1 MSTWRTN
8 AHLAAGVRAA
18 ADPPHALITLAHS
31 YVIPH
36 LSKKGYKYNVVL
48 TGSGTFFNSRWLHIY
63 SEVMPRQVRD
73 YVNDHFNCE
82 DIAFN
87 MMMSNATGLPPV
99 LVVGST
105 HTTHSVQ
112 ENSKA
117 HKGLRTRHGH
127 VSGRSDCIKHLVKMC
142 VRLFAA
148 RVEHAQL
155 VVAAL

>member
-1 MSTWRTN
+1 M
-8 AHLAAGVRAA
+8 
-18 ADPPHALITLAHS
+18 
-31 YVIPH
+31 
-36 LSKKGYKYNVVL
+36 L

-63 SEVMPRQVRD
+63 SDVMPRKVRD
-73 YVNDHFNCE
+73 YVNEHFNCE

-127 VSGRSDCIKHLVKMC
+127 VSGRSDCIKHLVKMYVHAC
-142 VRLFAA
+142 GHDGTPARCDVRGTSSTRAL
-148 RVEHAQL
+148 
-155 VVAAL
+155 VAA